1 MKKQRFSIIG
11 VALVA
16 MMLASGNVS
25 AGVHK
30 HCLGKNLKFDGNSE
44 TLYYSPTSFPAG
56 NWRDALIESINQY
69 NNNPGKFSYKLKQND
84 DLLSHANFESEVW
97 GSTDISAPAYASHI
111 PICYWFFGKHVWIS
125 AVDVVFNYKTPWRW
139 TTTHNKNNL
148 WKYNGACSG
157 TSGCRGIQGTALHE
171 LGHGLHLAHENDEYN
186 IMGNDFEHVHVNG
199 DRATFY
205 LGEDAA
211 DGAVHL
217 YGNDN
222 SYQDLGVVH
231 WKYDAANTTSEY
243 SNHKRTQVYNSAGT
257 SVVSRTWV
265 DYQGDGNND
274 ERHFKVSPGQ
284 SVKAEFTFENNGAS
298 THKNVSVGYYLSTN
312 NYCTTWDTKLTSTTM
327 TLGRADVYTY
337 KKGMTIPST
346 VTVGQNYWLCAIVD
360 DNGAIAEAWEGNNA
374 TWLPLRIQ

>member
-16 MMLASGNVS
+16 MMLASGN
-25 AGVHK
+25 AGAYEHG

-44 TLYYSPTSFPAG
+44 TIRYSSTSFSAG
-56 NWRDALIESINQY
+56 QWRDALEESIDQL
-69 NNNPGKFSYKLKQND
+69 NNNPSPFSYVLTAD
-84 DLLSHANFESEVW
+84 SGGVSHANLQSEVW
-97 GSTDISAPAYASHI
+97 GSTSISAPAYAI
-111 PICYWFFGKHVWIS
+111 WVPVCYWWFGARVYLA
-125 AVDVVFNYKTPWRW
+125 AVDVVFNYSSPWRW
-139 TTTHNKNNL
+139 TTTDDKDNL
-148 WKYNGACSG
+148 KKYRGGC
-157 TSGCRGIQGTALHE
+157 SGCRGIQGTALHE
-171 LGHGLHLAHENDEYN
+171 LGHGLYLAHENDEYN
-186 IMGNDFEHVHVNG
+186 IMGADYEHVHVNG

-231 WKYDAANTTSEY
+231 WKYDAANTTTEY
-243 SNHKRTQVYNSAGT
+243 SNHQRTQVYDSAGT

-265 DYQGDGNND
+265 DYQSDGTGDEQHYN
-274 ERHFKVSPGQ
+274 VAPGQ

-298 THKNVSVGYYLSTN
+298 KQKNVSVGYYLSTN

-337 KKGMTIPST
+337 KKSVTIPSS